1 MLTHYYTLQYLH
13 IMHISISKTM
23 YRISFDKY
31 VYASVEA
38 KQQHLNTNIRE
49 GK

>member
-1 MLTHYYTLQYLH
+1 
-13 IMHISISKTM
+13 M

-49 GK
+49 GNYTTKAIQSYILKAK